1 MGNDIKK
8 RIEDVFRKV
17 KKSPVTKKELAAKAK
32 IKKSEIKQ
40 FSAVLEE
47 LCAGGVLVQQKH
59 KYYSAQY
66 NGFIPADVV
75 KVNSTF
81 GFVRPDG
88 YDDDLFVPGHALM
101 GAMPGDRVLIKKK
114 RGKGELDEAA
124 VVCILNQSD
133 GVFSAT
139 LVKNNRE
146 CAIIPDTLAR
156 FPIKVKKSSV
166 INAEDGDK
174 VLAKLIVRGER
185 HFDHVAKVVRVFGTA
200 EKADNCCEAIVA
212 ASGAST
218 VFPEEVQQQARLL
231 ASKPID
237 VREIAKREDLRFE
250 RIFTIDSADS
260 KDLDD
265 AVSLTKYDDGWEL
278 GVHIADV
285 SHYVRPATPLDN
297 EAFLRGTSIYYADC
311 VIPMLPKELSN
322 GICSLNPNE
331 DRLAFSAIMWI
342 DKNGELG
349 DFKFK
354 KSVIRSRV
362 KGVYSEINSILEDR
376 ADSSVKDKYA
386 GLEDMIFDMYELS
399 ELLSKKRA
407 ERGGVEL
414 ESSESKV
421 ILDENRMAVDI
432 KPRAR
437 GKSEEI
443 IENFMLMANQAAATL
458 AMKEQIPFIYRVH
471 DLPTPEKL
479 NNLSEL
485 LTALNLDD
493 VKPSS
498 PVKSSM
504 FAAILNRVKGTKQA
518 IIINNQLLRSMA
530 KAIYSEKNI
539 GHFGLVLENY
549 SHFTSPIRR
558 YPDLCIHRILT
569 SLLLTKSEKEKS
581 KLTKRYSDFVVKAAK
596 NSSETEQRA
605 MNIERDCDDCYK
617 AEYMKSH
624 VGEEFEGIISS
635 VTARGIYV
643 QLENTV
649 EGMVNINSLEPGFE
663 YDGKVTLKNII
674 SSKSYMVGDSVKIR
688 VESANV
694 AAGLVDFSIIE
705 D

>member
-362 KGVYSEINSILEDR
+362 KGVYSEINSILENR

-569 SLLLTKSEKEKS
+569 SLLLAKSEKEKA

-617 AEYMKSH
+617 AEYMKGH